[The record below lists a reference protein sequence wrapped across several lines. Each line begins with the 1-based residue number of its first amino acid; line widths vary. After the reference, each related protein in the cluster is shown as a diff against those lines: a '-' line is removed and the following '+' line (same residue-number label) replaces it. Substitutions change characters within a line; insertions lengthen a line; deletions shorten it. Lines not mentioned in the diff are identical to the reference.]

1 MKKEKT
7 ENLKTNPRR
16 NFVKNTAL
24 FTGGAMLLPN
34 VQMQG
39 MFNVTNDTKLKIALV
54 GCGGRGT
61 GAAVQALNADE
72 NVELVA
78 MADAFE
84 DRLKSSL
91 MNITK
96 SMCETEDPEGMKK
109 KREKNPDALC
119 KSKKVNVPEKNQFVG
134 FDGAQK
140 AMDLADVVILATP
153 PGFRPQHF
161 EYAVNNGKHVF
172 MEKPVAVDA
181 PGVRKVLAAAKKA
194 KENKLNVVVG
204 LQRHY
209 QDNYLAAIE
218 QLKKDSIG
226 KIVSGQVYWNS
237 GGVWTRERQPDQSEL
252 EFQMRNWYYFNW
264 LCGDHILE
272 QHIHNIDVANW
283 FIGEYPVSAQG
294 MGGREV
300 RKGANHGEIFDH
312 HFVEFTYPNGA
323 VIASQCRHQP
333 ETMSRVSEFFQGTKG
348 TVSTE
353 GNNTAITDYN
363 GKTLFEHRGKDDPN
377 PYEVEHVK
385 LFESIRIGGVIADAE
400 NGAKSTMSAIIGRM
414 ATYSGKV
421 IKWDEAMQSNLDL
434 APDDMTWDSP
444 APVQPM
450 ADGLYKIPVPG
461 ETVVL

>member
-1 MKKEKT
+1 MEKMKNNKKGMGMS
-7 ENLKTNPRR
+7 ENSRR
-16 NFVKNTAL
+16 NFVKSTAL
-24 FTGGAMLLPN
+24 LSGAMVLPTFQMGAMVN
-34 VQMQG
+34 VL
-39 MFNVTNDTKLKIALV
+39 NDKKLKLAVV

-61 GAAVQALNADE
+61 GAVVQALNADD

-91 MNITK
+91 TNIAKAMGETK
-96 SMCETEDPEGMKK
+96 KI
-109 KREKNPDALC
+109 
-119 KSKKVNVPEKNQFVG
+119 NVKEEHQFVG
-134 FDGAQK
+134 FDAAEK
-140 AMDLADVVILATP
+140 AIDLADVVILATP

-172 MEKPVAVDA
+172 MEKPVATDV
-181 PGVRKVLAAAKKA
+181 PGVRRVLAAGKKA

-209 QDNYLAAIE
+209 QDNYLAALE
-218 QLKKDSIG
+218 QLKQDKIG

-237 GGVWTRERQPDQSEL
+237 RGVWVREREPQQTEL
-252 EFQMRNWYYFNW
+252 EYQMRNWYYFNW

-283 FIGEYPVSAQG
+283 FIGEYPISAQG
-294 MGGREV
+294 MGGRQV
-300 RKGANHGEIFDH
+300 RTGKDHGEIFDH
-312 HFVEFTYPNGA
+312 HFVEYTYPSGA

-348 TVSTE
+348 TVSTKGDTAE
-353 GNNTAITDYN
+353 LKDWNGN
-363 GKTLFEHRGKDDPN
+363 TLFEHRGKDDPN

-385 LFESIRIGGVIADAE
+385 LFESIRNGGVISNAE
-400 NGAKSTMSAIIGRM
+400 NGAKSTLTAIMGRM

-421 IKWDEAMQSNLDL
+421 INWDEAMNSDL
-434 APDDMTWDSP
+434 VLVPDNMTWDSP
-444 APVQPM
+444 APVQPL
-450 ADGLYKIPVPG
+450 ADGSYAIPTPG
-461 ETVVL
+461 KTVVV